1 MSDLSKV
8 QSHSHCSLV
17 NNKLSLLTDLF
28 SLISIGPET
37 GAGARDDRKLDL
49 QLAGSSPNLTYTKLS
64 ARDAIMIP

>member
-37 GAGARDDRKLDL
+37 GAGVRDDRKKGKYV
-49 QLAGSSPNLTYTKLS
+49 LASTVVSL
-64 ARDAIMIP
+64 

>member
-37 GAGARDDRKLDL
+37 GAGDDRKLDL

-64 ARDAIMIP
+64 AHDAIMIP